1 MARQVGGRE
10 AAPAYA
16 LAGLLA
22 GAGITHFVLPEF
34 YDRIVP
40 HALPASSRSWTI
52 LSGLVELTCA
62 AGLVPARS
70 RRLAATCTAL
80 LFVLVFPA
88 NIQMAVDWRNRSL
101 LERLAADGRLPLQ
114 IPLVWWAL
122 SVRRAAGTSEGDH
135 RHVHRASW
143 RRSSPS

>member
-1 MARQVGGRE
+1 MARWVAERE
-10 AAPAYA
+10 TAPAYA

-22 GAGITHFVLPEF
+22 GAGITHLVLPDF

-40 HALPASSRSWTI
+40 HALPGASRSWTI

-70 RRLAATCTAL
+70 RRLAATCAAV
-80 LFVLVFPA
+80 LFVVVFPA

-122 SVRRAAGTSEGDH
+122 KVRREAAGAPGIDLS
-135 RHVHRASW
+135 
-143 RRSSPS
+143 